1 MQDVW
6 VPAPCLILPDEDQTG
21 AETFKMTVAL
31 YIGDIPK
38 SVSPYLPKF
47 AFYIGDIPKSV
58 SPYLPKLSCL
68 KPPLICNFYFSPKTV
83 ISGGKTAIPAPL
95 DQKVLT
101 NGHAW

>member
-1 MQDVW
+1 MSHQHLHVQDVW
-6 VPAPCLILPDEDQTG
+6 VPAPGLILPDEDQTG

-38 SVSPYLPKF
+38 SVSPYLPK
-47 AFYIGDIPKSV
+47 
-58 SPYLPKLSCL
+58 LSCL
-68 KPPLICNFYFSPKTV
+68 KPPLICNLYFSPKTV

-101 NGHAW
+101 NVRAW

>member
-1 MQDVW
+1 MGGEAIFFKILSHQHLHVQDVW
-6 VPAPCLILPDEDQTG
+6 VPAPGLILPDEDQTG

-38 SVSPYLPKF
+38 SVSPYLPK
-47 AFYIGDIPKSV
+47 S
-58 SPYLPKLSCL
+58 SSL

-101 NGHAW
+101 NVHAW